1 MFRSAS
7 GLARRG
13 AGGHAGGEGG
23 LERVRSLA
31 RLGSSAIGLDI
42 DRGAVKA
49 VQVSFS
55 GGEYTLRHVGYH
67 RLPPGTIVDG
77 EVADDGLLA
86 EELAEFWDAHA
97 FGSKAVFLGLS
108 NQKVVVR
115 MLEFPPMSP
124 EDLEGAIGFEAAEHI
139 PMSPEEAVLDHVVL
153 GPRGEPGAGDR
164 VLVVAAQRE
173 MVARY
178 TAAVRAGG
186 LRPVGVDVKA
196 LALTRSAAPTEFFG
210 DGGAAVLLDVGAE
223 ISNLV
228 VAEGETPVMAR
239 FVPLGL
245 SDFVAAVA
253 EAADLPEDEAERRAL
268 DPRTGL
274 GDEGERGGDEGGGD
288 DGWDPA
294 LAYDARRGLEAAA
307 GELAEEVQRSVDHH
321 HAQPGAREVS
331 RVMLSGEGALVS
343 GLHSHLGG
351 LLGLPTDL
359 ARLVERLASNRSNVS
374 DEQLRAMEP
383 VLAVALGLAMEEA

>member
-1 MFRSAS
+1 M
-7 GLARRG
+7 
-13 AGGHAGGEGG
+13 
-23 LERVRSLA
+23 ERVRSLA
-31 RLGSSAIGLDI
+31 RLGSTAIGLDI
-42 DRGAVKA
+42 DRGAIKA
-49 VQVSFS
+49 VQVSYR

-77 EVADDGLLA
+77 EVADDRLLS
-86 EELAEFWDAHA
+86 EELSEFWDAHA
-97 FGSKAVFLGLS
+97 FGGKSVYLGLS

-115 MLEFPPMSP
+115 MLEFPPMSA

-139 PMSPEEAVLDHVVL
+139 PMPPEEAVLDHVVV
-153 GPRGEPGAGDR
+153 GPRGEPGEGDR

-173 MVARY
+173 MVGRFTEAL
-178 TAAVRAGG
+178 RAGG
-186 LRPVGVDVKA
+186 LRPAGVDVKA
-196 LALTRSAAPTEFFG
+196 LALTRSASPGAFFG
-210 DGGAAVLLDVGAE
+210 DGGAAVLLDVGGE

-228 VAEGETPVMAR
+228 VAEGEVPVMAR

-245 SDFVAAVA
+245 SDFVAAIA
-253 EAADLPEDEAERRAL
+253 EAADLPDDEAERRAL
-268 DPRTGL
+268 DPRGGL
-274 GDEGERGGDEGGGD
+274 VDGPRDGDPEDRDPESGDSENGNAEG

-331 RVMLSGEGALVS
+331 RVVLSGEGALIS
-343 GLHSHLGG
+343 GLHSHLGE
-351 LLGLPTDL
+351 LLGLPTEL
-359 ARLVERLASNRSNVS
+359 ARPAERLASNRSNVS